1 MFYFLVLPP
10 VLVPRQQDLPKKV
23 PDAPTLDDL
32 GRPAENVTLSQEM
45 GDQGIKTEIYST
57 F

>member
-1 MFYFLVLPP
+1 M
-10 VLVPRQQDLPKKV
+10 PRQQELPKKV

-45 GDQGIKTEIYST
+45 PDQGIAVIFHEYVCLSMK
-57 F
+57 